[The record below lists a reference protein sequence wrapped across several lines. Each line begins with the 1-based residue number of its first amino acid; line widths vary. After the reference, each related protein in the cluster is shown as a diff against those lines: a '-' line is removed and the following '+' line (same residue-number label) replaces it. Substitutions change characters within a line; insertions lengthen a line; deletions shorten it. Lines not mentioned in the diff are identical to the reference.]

1 MKIPESNNR
10 KIPFPISPSINCQIA
25 AAIIN
30 PAKTNLIFLLNIMIS
45 IFQAAKV
52 IKTIKNY
59 FNLVFAVLKKLC
71 IFARSFKDRQN
82 EFTEDKRYSQ

>member
-1 MKIPESNNR
+1 
-10 KIPFPISPSINCQIA
+10 
-25 AAIIN
+25 
-30 PAKTNLIFLLNIMIS
+30 MIS